1 MTENRR
7 PDRCLLCE
15 ARLNNPVCQ
24 LPPTVVERFS
34 RFTSVSNVDGG
45 TTLFRQ
51 GESCPDL
58 YLIRTGQVK
67 LTFEY
72 PDGAEQLL
80 RVAGPGEAIGLTRTR
95 LAMGGPSGNGLSGN
109 GSGFGTPVMPVTAIT
124 KGSAS
129 LCRARLKDVEHLLQ
143 TDPDFALAWAH
154 LLIDEVQR
162 ARESVFHL
170 GPQPAAI
177 RLVRFLQDALKRQ
190 PRQNS
195 ARMPN
200 SVPMTHAELA
210 AALSVAQETI
220 TRLLRDLEEKNVVR
234 LARGRIEVLDPE
246 RLEALAGH
254 EEAAQGAGGA

>member
-1 MTENRR
+1 M
-7 PDRCLLCE
+7 
-15 ARLNNPVCQ
+15 
-24 LPPTVVERFS
+24 
-34 RFTSVSNVDGG
+34 
-45 TTLFRQ
+45 
-51 GESCPDL
+51 
-58 YLIRTGQVK
+58 
-67 LTFEY
+67 
-72 PDGAEQLL
+72 
-80 RVAGPGEAIGLTRTR
+80 
-95 LAMGGPSGNGLSGN
+95 SGW
-109 GSGFGTPVMPVTAIT
+109 MPVPWNWSLSMKCAAMRAEP
-124 KGSAS
+124 SAGTN
-129 LCRARLKDVEHLLQ
+129 RQ
-143 TDPDFALAWAH
+143 H

>member
-51 GESCPDL
+51 GEGCPDL
-58 YLIRTGQVK
+58 FLVRTGQVK

-80 RVAGPGEAIGLTRTR
+80 RVAGPGEAVGLTRTR
-95 LAMGGPSGNGLSGN
+95 TSSPGGA
-109 GSGFGTPVMPVTAIT
+109 VMPVTAVT
-124 KGSAS
+124 MGSAS

-154 LLIDEVQR
+154 LLVDEVQR

-254 EEAAQGAGGA
+254 EEAASGTSG